1 LSQSFATP
9 ACALINSSIPL
20 AEFDELRDTK
30 NHQKENALLDN
41 SNSSEILQSGFWEF
55 VPFENDKGF
64 SKRDPEKARKSGE
77 MRKRN
82 NRDNRMQEI
91 EKRRILRKN
100 AEMDKSKLIRSN
112 LSNIPRVRSAKKS
125 DNRLSNLSA
134 EKGKR
139 RYHLEVISAITLAGS
154 LTKRREMS
162 L

>member
-1 LSQSFATP
+1 
-9 ACALINSSIPL
+9 
-20 AEFDELRDTK
+20 
-30 NHQKENALLDN
+30 
-41 SNSSEILQSGFWEF
+41 
-55 VPFENDKGF
+55 
-64 SKRDPEKARKSGE
+64 